1 MTRLRR
7 RVAPLIPALSAL
19 FAFTLAAPRPA
30 LVRHAHSGGEHLHAH
45 AQPVEAAAAREVPL
59 RHAEGFTRAGPPSA
73 THTHVQQPFDFAVVA
88 APALVTVSLTL
99 ASLTPAAPRAP
110 DAAAGRAAQA
120 RGPPAA
126 LPC

>member
-7 RVAPLIPALSAL
+7 HIAPLVPALTAL
-19 FAFTLAAPRPA
+19 FALALAAPRPA
-30 LVRHAHSGGEHLHAH
+30 LVRHAHPGGEHLHAH
-45 AQPVEAAAAREVPL
+45 AQPAGASAARQAPL
-59 RHAEGFTRAGPPSA
+59 RHGDGFTRAGAPSA
-73 THTHVQQPFDFAVVA
+73 THAHSQQPFDFAVVA
-88 APALVTVSLTL
+88 APAMVTVSLAL

-110 DAAAGRAAQA
+110 HAAAGRTAHA